1 MNKSQFKRTRGYL
14 LLVLVPIVMFSVSSP
29 TSATLRPNSLVL
41 RANLQ
46 SPTTTTTICP
56 PLEPVVIASPGT
68 NNLVIPNYIPA
79 GNQVAN
85 GNNPISLTINPCSAQ
100 VPSTGFL
107 HVQLYFTS
115 NGSGVQ
121 NGYIPTI
128 SGGVIGAP
136 VSVFAKGG
144 CAFTSVPGS
153 YKGKQ
158 IPANSLILI
167 PSMGTCSLTAVQYM
181 NPLAA
186 VPYVSIPITQEVT
199 QSR

>member
-1 MNKSQFKRTRGYL
+1 MRQSQNKRSKAY
-14 LLVLVPIVMFSVSSP
+14 LVLTFVLIVMFTASSP
-29 TSATLRPNSLVL
+29 TSATLRPNSLAI

-46 SPTTTTTICP
+46 APTTTTSICP
-56 PLEPVVIASPGT
+56 PLEPVVIAPPGT
-68 NNLVIPNYIPA
+68 NNLVIPIYIPA

-100 VPSTGFL
+100 VPPTGFL

-115 NGSGVQ
+115 NASGVQ
-121 NGYIPTI
+121 NGCIPTV
-128 SGGVIGAP
+128 SGGVIGVP

-158 IPANSLILI
+158 IAADSLFLI
-167 PSMGTCSLTAVQYM
+167 PSMGTCTLTAVQYL
-181 NPLAA
+181 NPLAS
-186 VPYVSIPITQEVT
+186 VPRVSIPATQEAT
-199 QSR
+199 QS